1 MEPAPVMG
9 LIHQTCGIEMQIRTV
24 GLYLQRCGFMP
35 QRPVK
40 RALEQCPAKVGQW
53 LKTEYPAIKTR
64 AKAEDSEIY

>member
-1 MEPAPVMG
+1 MPNTDARSLPPDA
-9 LIHQTCGIEMQIRTV
+9 LLQIRTV
-24 GLYLQRCGFMP
+24 GLYLQRWGFMP

-64 AKAEDSEIY
+64 AKVEDAEIY